1 MKPGESIRFAC
12 GDCQVVFDICVAA
25 TSEWAEALDLE
36 ADADNEFEPTCCPF
50 CHARLHASFC
60 RMRRAATLVDGPV

>member
-12 GDCQVVFDICVAA
+12 GDCQVVFDICVAP

-50 CHARLHASFC
+50 CGAHVCELKRLHD
-60 RMRRAATLVDGPV
+60 RADAVDGPA

>member
-12 GDCQVVFDICVAA
+12 GDCQVVFDICVAP

-60 RMRRAATLVDGPV
+60 RNSARGDAVGGPA